1 MIGTLYLIPTA
12 LGETPWST
20 YLPTATRQIACQ
32 LTRFIVEN
40 AKTARAE
47 LKRLEHPVPLRELF
61 IEQIPENPAPSDIER
76 LLAPLLIGENVGLLS
91 EAGCPC
97 IADPG
102 TLLVRRAHELNMT
115 VRPLIGPSAIL
126 LALMAAGL
134 EGQQFTFHGYLPAR
148 EPERS
153 QKIVELEKE
162 SKHRNQTQL
171 FIEAPYRN
179 NALFQALL
187 TACQPKTRLCIAFD
201 LTLPAETITLHTIN
215 EWRRLPPPDIDRR
228 PTVFLMLSSL
238 I

>member
-1 MIGTLYLIPTA
+1 MFGTLYLIPTA
-12 LGETPWST
+12 LGDTPWLT
-20 YLPTATRQIACQ
+20 YLPEATREITCQ
-32 LTRFIVEN
+32 LTRFVVEN

-47 LKRLEHPVPLRELF
+47 LKRIGHPMPLRELV
-61 IEQIPENPAPSDIER
+61 IDQIPENPTPTDWQR
-76 LLAPLLIGENVGLLS
+76 LLDPLLAGQDTGLLS

-97 IADPG
+97 VADPG
-102 TLLVRRAHELNMT
+102 TLLVRRAHELNIA

-134 EGQQFTFHGYLPAR
+134 EGQRFTFHGYLPAR

-179 NALFQALL
+179 NALLHALL
-187 TACQPKTRLCIAFD
+187 TVCQPKTHLCIAFD
-201 LTLPAETITLHTIN
+201 LTLPSETITLHTIHD
-215 EWRRLPPPDIDRR
+215 WRRLPTPDIDRR
-228 PTVFLMLSSL
+228 PTVFLIKSH
-238 I
+238 